1 MAEVQKPITI
11 LMDEFKEKFIDLL
24 NNANLPAWVVLYL
37 LDPLIK
43 QLQEFDQNQRVQ
55 EREEYQKAL
64 EKENQK
70 IQKGIEALREEKTE
84 G

>member
-1 MAEVQKPITI
+1 MIEKPTTM

-37 LDPLIK
+37 LDPFIK

-55 EREEYQKAL
+55 EQEEYQKAL

-70 IQKGIEALREEKTE
+70 IQKGIEALEKEKTE

>member
-1 MAEVQKPITI
+1 MIEKPTTM
-11 LMDEFKEKFIDLL
+11 LMDEFKEKFIELL
-24 NNANLPAWVVLYL
+24 NNSKLPAWVVLYL

-64 EKENQK
+64 EEENQK
-70 IQKGIEALREEKTE
+70 IEKGIEALREEKTE
-84 G
+84 D

>member
-1 MAEVQKPITI
+1 MIEKPTTI

-24 NNANLPAWVVLYL
+24 NNAKLPAWVVLYL
-37 LDPLIK
+37 LDPFIK
-43 QLQEFDQNQRVQ
+43 QLQEFDQNSRAQ

-70 IQKGIEALREEKTE
+70 IEKGIEALREEKTE
-84 G
+84 D

>member
-1 MAEVQKPITI
+1 MIEKPTTI

-24 NNANLPAWVVLYL
+24 NNSKLPAWVVLYL
-37 LDPLIK
+37 LDPFIK
-43 QLQEFDQNQRVQ
+43 QLQEFDQNSRVQ

-70 IQKGIEALREEKTE
+70 IQEGIEALREEKTE
-84 G
+84 E